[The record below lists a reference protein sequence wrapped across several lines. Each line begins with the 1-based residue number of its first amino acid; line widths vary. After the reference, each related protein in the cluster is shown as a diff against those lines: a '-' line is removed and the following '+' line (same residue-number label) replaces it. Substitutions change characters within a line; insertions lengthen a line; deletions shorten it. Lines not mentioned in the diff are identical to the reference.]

1 VPLSSDLPARVEG
14 VLGRGY
20 PRILLDLSGLLAIDA
35 AGIGELIQAY
45 NMTTAKG
52 GVLRIVG
59 ANGRVRRLLEITGV
73 FELLTRGAMGEQAR
87 DASRGP
93 WRR

>member
-1 VPLSSDLPARVEG
+1 

-20 PRILLDLSGLLAIDA
+20 RRILLDLSGLLAIDA
-35 AGIGELIQAY
+35 AGIGELIRAY
-45 NMTTAKG
+45 NTTTAEG
-52 GVLRIVG
+52 GVLRIVN
-59 ANGRVRRLLEITGV
+59 ANARVRRLLEITRV
-73 FELLTRGAMGEQAR
+73 FELLSRGAMGEQPR